1 MHKFTKSEWLKTI
14 IAMSRWFFLVCV
26 TTCTF
31 TGVLVAHEGKS
42 QQRLSA
48 FKVTLKAENARLSD
62 VFEKIEGQTDFKFS
76 YLDELVLNLRVS
88 VVASNKPLD
97 RVLERIARVTKVTF
111 KRVNNMIAVS
121 RIKESHPEVPVS
133 DVGETDFIITGKLT
147 NEGGEPL
154 PGANVFVK
162 GTGIG
167 TTTDVDGNYRLNVPA
182 DATTLV
188 FSFIGYLTEE
198 VEIASRSVI
207 DMVMLPDIRSL
218 QEVEVVSTGYYEV
231 EQRFN
236 PGNIVKVDAKT
247 IEQQPISNPLQAL
260 QGRLTGVNITQKS
273 GVPGSGFEIRIRGQ
287 NSLRD
292 GPGVMVPGN
301 DPLYIING
309 VPYPSQS
316 LSFNGT
322 GMNPGLINPL
332 NFINP
337 NDIESIEILKDA
349 DATAIYGTRGANG
362 VVRITTKKGKK
373 GRLDV
378 TYTGQVGFGTLENK
392 LDVLNTEQYLEMRRE
407 ALRNDGVEPSDTD
420 FDVNGIWSEDR
431 STNWQ
436 EELLGGSS
444 NFSNHQLSFSGGSEN
459 TSFLLGLNYLKETI
473 LFSDDFFDQKF
484 STNLNLNH
492 TSTDGKFQMDFSG
505 NFLANN
511 NQLFSNNF
519 AFTAVTLA
527 PNAPALFDENGDLN
541 WEEGTFNNPMAQMFR
556 ESETQSLNWTGNINV
571 SYEIIDGL
579 RIKSLLGY
587 SQLQS
592 DETAINPIASINPF
606 LPTEPF
612 GMSRFSNNSVNTWIV
627 EPKLEYGRQIDEH
640 EFVVLIGTTFQ
651 ETTTDRELVR
661 ATGYTSDALLRNP
674 LAGQDAQVIEFVN
687 SEYRFNSIYGRIN
700 YIYDEKYILNLTGRR
715 DGSSRF
721 GPGDRFADFGA
732 VGAGWIFSEEDFIKD
747 NIAFLS
753 YGKIRGSY
761 GLTGSDAIGDYQFLD
776 LWVPT
781 ELGYNGIQG
790 LAPQNLPNAVFA
802 WEETTKAEVGLEL
815 GFLEDRIRVNTSYF
829 QNNSSNQLV
838 GQPLPSIAGF
848 NTIQANFPAEVQNT
862 GWEFDVNSI
871 NISSGNFQWSTN
883 FNISI
888 LRNELVSFDNIEGT
902 SFANRFTVGEPL
914 SIFNVLS
921 YIGVDPETGI
931 ATFQDLNEDDRI
943 ALQDDGL
950 PLVDLEP
957 EFFGG
962 IQNRISYKGISL
974 DFLFRF
980 VKQEGRSINAGFIVP
995 GEASNQ
1001 PVNVMNRWQSPGDNA
1016 AFPRFTQASVAR
1028 TANGNLRSSN
1038 GFVEDASFIRLQNV
1052 SLSYQFP
1059 SSMINSYSL
1068 EALRLFVQGQNL
1080 LTITSYTGWDPETQ
1094 SVALPPLRIL
1104 TAGIT
1109 VTF

>member
-1 MHKFTKSEWLKTI
+1 M
-14 IAMSRWFFLVCV
+14 RP
-26 TTCTF
+26 
-31 TGVLVAHEGKS
+31 
-42 QQRLSA
+42 
-48 FKVTLKAENARLSD
+48 FK
-62 VFEKIEGQTDFKFS
+62 
-76 YLDELVLNLRVS
+76 
-88 VVASNKPLD
+88 
-97 RVLERIARVTKVTF
+97 RVLEDISRDTGLSFKLINKSISVGKISKRSKSLLEGARAESGQQGDVDQDRTISGKVT
-111 KRVNNMIAVS
+111 
-121 RIKESHPEVPVS
+121 
-133 DVGETDFIITGKLT
+133 
-147 NEGGEPL
+147 NEDGEPL
-154 PGANVFVK
+154 PGASVR
-162 GTGIG
+162 IQG
-167 TTTDVDGNYRLNVPA
+167 TTVGTVTDLGGNYRFSIPA
-182 DATTLV
+182 TIIEGAEADGEELILEISYVGYETETIVLGNRTT
-188 FSFIGYLTEE
+188 
-198 VEIASRSVI
+198 I
-207 DMVMLPDIRSL
+207 DTQMLPSL
-218 QEVEVVSTGYYEV
+218 ESLMQVEVVSTGYYEV
-231 EQRFN
+231 EQRLN

-260 QGRLTGVNITQKS
+260 QGRLTGVNITQAS

-292 GPGVMVPGN
+292 GQDQTVPGN

-316 LSFNGT
+316 LSFNG
-322 GMNPGLINPL
+322 GQINPDLINPL

-420 FDVNGIWSEDR
+420 FDVNGTWSEDR
-431 STNWQ
+431 DTDWQ
-436 EELLGGSS
+436 EKLLGGSS
-444 NFSNHQLSFSGGSEN
+444 NFSNHQISFSGGSEN
-459 TSFLLGLNYLKETI
+459 TSFLLGLNYLKETT

-492 TSTDGKFQMDFSG
+492 TSTDGKFQVDFSG

-519 AFTAVTLA
+519 AGTAVTLA
-527 PNAPALFDENGDLN
+527 PNAPALFNENGDLN
-541 WEEGTFNNPMAQMFR
+541 WEEGTFNNPMAQMLR

-571 SYEIIDGL
+571 SYEIINGL
-579 RIKSLLGY
+579 KIKSLAGY

-592 DETAINPIASINPF
+592 DETAISPIAAINPF

-612 GMSRFSNNSVNTWIV
+612 GRSSFSNNAVNTWIL
-627 EPKLEYGRQIDEH
+627 EPQLEYVRQIDEH
-640 EFVVLIGTTFQ
+640 EFAVLIGTTFQ
-651 ETTTDRELVR
+651 ETTTDRELVV
-661 ATGYTSDALLRNP
+661 ATGYTSDALLSNP
-674 LAGQDAQVIEFVN
+674 LAGLDAQVTQFEN

-700 YIYDEKYILNLTGRR
+700 YVYDEKYILNLTGRR

-732 VGAGWIFSEEDFIKD
+732 VGAGWVFSEEDFIKD

-753 YGKIRGSY
+753 FGKIRGSY
-761 GLTGSDAIGDYQFLD
+761 GLTGSDAIGNYQFLD

-781 ELGYNGIQG
+781 ELGYDSIQG

-802 WEETTKAEVGLEL
+802 WEETTKAEIGLEL
-815 GFLEDRIRVNTSYF
+815 GFLDNRIRINTSYF
-829 QNNSSNQLV
+829 NNNSSNQLI

-848 NTIQANFPAEVQNT
+848 NTIQANFPAEVENT
-862 GWEFDVNSI
+862 GWEFDINST
-871 NISSGNFQWSTN
+871 NISSGDFQWSTN

-888 LRNELVSFDNIEGT
+888 LRNELVSFENIENT
-902 SFANRFTVGEPL
+902 SFADQLTVGEPL
-914 SIFNVLS
+914 SVVNVLA
-921 YIGVDPETGI
+921 YTGVDPETGI
-931 ATFQDLNEDDRI
+931 ATFRDVNEDDRI
-943 ALQDDGL
+943 ALQDDRL
-950 PLVDLEP
+950 PLVDLAP

-962 IQNRISYKGISL
+962 IQNSISYKGISL
-974 DFLFRF
+974 DFLVRF
-980 VKQEGRSINAGFIVP
+980 VKQEGRSINAGFITP

-1001 PVNVMNRWQSPGDNA
+1001 PMSVLNRWQSPGDVVPY
-1016 AFPRFTQASVAR
+1016 PRFTQAGLAR
-1028 TANGNLRSSN
+1028 TAYDNLLLSD
-1038 GFVEDASFIRLQNV
+1038 GLIEDASFIRIQNI
-1052 SLSYQFP
+1052 SLSYQVP
-1059 SSMINSYSL
+1059 SSIINRYAI

-1080 LTITSYTGWDPETQ
+1080 LTFTKYSGWDPETQ